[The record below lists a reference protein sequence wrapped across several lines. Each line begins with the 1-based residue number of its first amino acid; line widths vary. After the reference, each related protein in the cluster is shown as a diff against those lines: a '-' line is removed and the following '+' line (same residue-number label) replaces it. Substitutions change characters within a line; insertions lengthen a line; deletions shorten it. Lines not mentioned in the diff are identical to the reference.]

1 MPMTMASG
9 PLAELQ
15 GLAAL
20 GGPGAPERLLE
31 DAALVNHM
39 RDAVRRA
46 LASGHLVAL
55 ASELTERLSW
65 QPAVL
70 AALGIPVDLL
80 DCFPD
85 WRSGSRI
92 PFVPGTSG
100 LRLAPSG
107 AGVPLGALRLQ
118 ISPMSGTIPHALRL
132 LRDLLVR
139 LDPDTRF
146 VVVVEPGADLE
157 ALAALAARL
166 HPSAASRVR
175 FVPLRSITVFAQD
188 NARAARDMDGGA
200 VLLVPRA
207 FRPAGSRAEDE
218 IDPPAAARAFGMP
231 VRRSRLYWEGGN
243 IVHDDGVCFVGV
255 DTIAEN
261 ASRLGLT
268 RDEILAILSA
278 DFGVPV
284 KTLGRESEARFP
296 ADGGRPIRS
305 GQASFHVDLDVAPLG
320 RFGRARRPRALV
332 ADAARGLDFLDHV
345 LSMRRLVDGHF
356 LPAREMRR
364 HLRAEYEAYAETR
377 QPLLLEYA
385 ERLADHGY
393 QVIGVPDLRIDP
405 KMDVYRRVN
414 LDFGYCNVL
423 PGLHGKRPA
432 VHHFTSGIRALDADA
447 SRRIRRSGALPVPVS
462 TPDVASALMLL
473 QGGLHC
479 CCGSF

>member
-1 MPMTMASG
+1 MTTASG

-15 GLAAL
+15 ALAAL

-55 ASELTERLSW
+55 ASDLVGRLSW

-107 AGVPLGALRLQ
+107 AGVPLGTLRLQ

-139 LDPDTRF
+139 LDPHTHF
-146 VVVVEPGADLE
+146 VVVVEPGADLG

-166 HPSAASRVR
+166 HPSAPSRVR

-188 NARAARDMDGGA
+188 NARAARDADGGA

-207 FRPAGSRAEDE
+207 FRPAGSRADDE
-218 IDPPAAARAFGMP
+218 IDPPAAERAFGMP

-255 DTIAEN
+255 DTVAEN
-261 ASRLGLT
+261 ASRLGLAQE
-268 RDEILAILSA
+268 EIGALLSA

-284 KTLGRESEARFP
+284 TPLGRAADARFDLA
-296 ADGGRPIRS
+296 ADRPSPS
-305 GQASFHVDLDVAPLG
+305 GQAAFHIDLDVALLG
-320 RFGRARRPRALV
+320 TFGRVRRPRALV
-332 ADAARGLDFLDHV
+332 ADAARGLDFLDEV
-345 LSMRRLVDGHF
+345 LAVRRLVDGHF

-364 HLRAEYEAYAETR
+364 HLRAEYEAYAEAR
-377 QPLLLEYA
+377 HPLLLEYA
-385 ERLADHGY
+385 ETLAQHGY
-393 QVIGVPDLRIDP
+393 EVTGMPDLRIDP

-423 PGLHGKRPA
+423 PGLHRRHA
-432 VHHFTSGIRALDADA
+432 SVHHFTSGVRALDADA
-447 SRRIRRSGALPVPVS
+447 SRRMRHAGVVPVAVS
-462 TPDVASALMLL
+462 TPEVASALMLL

-479 CCGSF
+479 CCGSM